1 MEHRARNNPRTALK
15 VEVEV
20 GDAGRQ
26 CVHHLNLIETVPGS
40 GIQNLKPQ
48 RKIATV
54 PAARPKVRFDA
65 IVNSLTIAVLVF
77 RHHQLVYANPAAEQ
91 LRDRL
96 RAKYRSE
103 LSVLLR
109 DHLKS
114 LGEKLDPAT
123 AISLLTGQGGEPF
136 YLHVIPLDANGRDVA
151 VSVRELGTA
160 MGAFR
165 TRYRLSKREAEVVEL
180 VLLGYRN
187 RDIASTLG
195 TSPTTI
201 KKHLTH
207 VFDKVGVDTRTQLV
221 ARIA

>member
-1 MEHRARNNPRTALK
+1 MPRTS
-15 VEVEV
+15 EPT
-20 GDAGRQ
+20 DAEKSAR
-26 CVHHLNLIETVPGS
+26 L
-40 GIQNLKPQ
+40 
-48 RKIATV
+48 
-54 PAARPKVRFDA
+54 AARPPRPRFEA
-65 IVNSLTIAVLVF
+65 IVDALSVAVLVF
-77 RHHQLVYANPAAEQ
+77 RRHQLIYLNEAAGQ

-96 RAKYRSE
+96 RIKYRLE
-103 LSVLLR
+103 LTVLLR
-109 DHLKS
+109 DHIRN
-114 LGEKLDPAT
+114 LDRLESAST
-123 AISLLTGQGGEPF
+123 TSLLTGQRGEPF
-136 YLHVIPLDANGRDVA
+136 YLHVIPLDHAGTDVA
-151 VSVRELGTA
+151 ISVRELGTS

-207 VFDKVGVDTRTQLV
+207 IFDKVGVDTRTQLI

>member
-1 MEHRARNNPRTALK
+1 VAAS
-15 VEVEV
+15 
-20 GDAGRQ
+20 
-26 CVHHLNLIETVPGS
+26 VP
-40 GIQNLKPQ
+40 
-48 RKIATV
+48 
-54 PAARPKVRFDA
+54 RPKLRFDA
-65 IVNSLTIAVLVF
+65 IVNALTVAVLVF
-77 RHHQLVYANPAAEQ
+77 RHRQLVYANPAAEQ

-96 RAKYRSE
+96 RVKYRSE

-114 LGEKLDPAT
+114 LGENLEVAT
-123 AISLLTGQGGEPF
+123 AISLLTGQGEPF
-136 YLHVIPLDANGRDVA
+136 YVHVIPLDSSGTDVA

-221 ARIA
+221 ARMA

>member
-1 MEHRARNNPRTALK
+1 VAAPPR
-15 VEVEV
+15 
-20 GDAGRQ
+20 
-26 CVHHLNLIETVPGS
+26 
-40 GIQNLKPQ
+40 
-48 RKIATV
+48 
-54 PAARPKVRFDA
+54 RPKVRFDA
-65 IVNSLTIAVLVF
+65 IVNSLTVAVLVF

-103 LSVLLR
+103 LSVLLC

-114 LGEKLDPAT
+114 LGEKPDVAP

-136 YLHVIPLDANGRDVA
+136 YLHVIPLDASGTDVA

-165 TRYRLSKREAEVVEL
+165 TRYRLSKREADVVEL

-187 RDIASTLG
+187 RDIATTLG

-221 ARIA
+221 SRIA

>member
-1 MEHRARNNPRTALK
+1 MAARARSP
-15 VEVEV
+15 
-20 GDAGRQ
+20 
-26 CVHHLNLIETVPGS
+26 
-40 GIQNLKPQ
+40 
-48 RKIATV
+48 
-54 PAARPKVRFDA
+54 VRFEA
-65 IVNSLTIAVLVF
+65 IVNALTVAVVVF
-77 RHHQLVYANPAAEQ
+77 RNQQLVYLNAAAEQ

-96 RAKYRSE
+96 RVKHRSE

-114 LGEKLDPAT
+114 LGEKRDVAT
-123 AISLLTGQGGEPF
+123 TISLLTGQRGEPF
-136 YLHVIPLDANGRDVA
+136 YVHVIPLDAAGKDVA
-151 VSVRELGTA
+151 MSIRELGTS

-187 RDIASTLG
+187 RDIAVTLG
-195 TSPTTI
+195 TSATTV

-221 ARIA
+221 SRIA